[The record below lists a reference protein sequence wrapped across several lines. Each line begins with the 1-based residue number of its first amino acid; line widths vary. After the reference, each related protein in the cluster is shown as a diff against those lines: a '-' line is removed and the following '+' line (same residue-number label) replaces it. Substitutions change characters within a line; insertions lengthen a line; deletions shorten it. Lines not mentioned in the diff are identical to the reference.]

1 MTEKDKK
8 EPKKAGRKAINI
20 DLDEVR
26 RLAGLGL
33 SERQIAVQL
42 GVSWSTLHRNKKR
55 LANFET
61 NLRQGRQEAISK
73 VANSLYKNAVEN
85 NNIEAQKFFLKAR
98 DKENWQDQEPLIGVE
113 LNLNNILKS
122 ARDRIAA
129 TNELPEK
136 LVIDKNLISSTH
148 EEPDKLP
155 IKKIPDEDN

>member
-1 MTEKDKK
+1 M
-8 EPKKAGRKAINI
+8 
-20 DLDEVR
+20 
-26 RLAGLGL
+26 
-33 SERQIAVQL
+33 
-42 GVSWSTLHRNKKR
+42 
-55 LANFET
+55 
-61 NLRQGRQEAISK
+61 
-73 VANSLYKNAVEN
+73 YKNAVEN

-122 ARDRIAA
+122 ARDRITA

>member
-1 MTEKDKK
+1 MSETDKK
-8 EPKKAGRKAINI
+8 EPKKTGRKAINI
-20 DLDEVR
+20 DLEEVR

-55 LANFET
+55 FANFET
-61 NLRQGRQEAISK
+61 NLKQGRQEAISK

-113 LNLNNILKS
+113 LNLNNILKD
-122 ARDRIAA
+122 ARDRISD
-129 TNELPEK
+129 TIPTLKRTE
-136 LVIDKNLISSTH
+136 DQKNLISSTYK
-148 EEPDKLP
+148 EADKLP
-155 IKKIPDEDN
+155 IKKITEED